1 MCFYSTLLGLT
12 NIRNTFK
19 LKKIINRI
27 RIIGLIMLIIGI
39 ILQLSFENDGTDFLS
54 GFFVFGG
61 IALFITGKIKSK
73 RNLKL

>member
-1 MCFYSTLLGLT
+1 M
-12 NIRNTFK
+12 
-19 LKKIINRI
+19 NRT

-39 ILQLSFENDGTDFLS
+39 ILQFSFENDGTDFLS

>member
-1 MCFYSTLLGLT
+1 
-12 NIRNTFK
+12 
-19 LKKIINRI
+19 
-27 RIIGLIMLIIGI
+27 MLIIGI